1 MFFGLY
7 KIRKENETMI
17 SRRNKN
23 FFWFKQDQYIYISKK
38 VTVHSYLRWIIYIYI
53 DLREAKIQITLH
65 AIETD

>member
-38 VTVHSYLRWIIYIYI
+38 VTVHSYLR
-53 DLREAKIQITLH
+53 
-65 AIETD
+65 